1 MSKSDEAQH
10 QNFPITPWS
19 LVGRAANATVES
31 RRDSLG
37 RLVQRYWPALR
48 THLVLKKRMKPEAA
62 EDLLQSFVVDKVV
75 AAELIAKADKDRG
88 KFRTFLCT
96 ALDHYAI
103 SESRMRRAKKRSPT
117 GDALADI
124 DAVAEPAEDAA
135 GPAAPGQSGDTF
147 DVAWAR
153 QLIESA
159 VRTMRDECM

>member
-1 MSKSDEAQH
+1 MSRFDDDARQP
-10 QNFPITPWS
+10 FPVTQWS
-19 LVGRAANATVES
+19 LVGRAGNATAES

-37 RLVQRYWPALR
+37 QLVQRYWPALR

-103 SESRMRRAKKRSPT
+103 SESRMR
-117 GDALADI
+117 
-124 DAVAEPAEDAA
+124 
-135 GPAAPGQSGDTF
+135 
-147 DVAWAR
+147 
-153 QLIESA
+153 
-159 VRTMRDECM
+159 